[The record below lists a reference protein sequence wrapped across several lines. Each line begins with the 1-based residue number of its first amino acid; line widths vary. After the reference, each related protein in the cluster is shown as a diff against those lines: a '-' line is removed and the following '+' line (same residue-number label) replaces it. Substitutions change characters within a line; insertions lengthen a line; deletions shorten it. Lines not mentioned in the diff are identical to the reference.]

1 MSQGASEGQ
10 SENSVPKEPS
20 RNLIRMMRQG
30 RSFSG
35 HERNCVF
42 LNLRRGD
49 FATLSATS
57 GLDFPDDGRA
67 VSLVDWDHDGDLD
80 LWIANR
86 NAPRLRLMLNSTPTE
101 HRSIGLLLVGNG
113 TTTNR
118 DAIGARVEVITRRAV
133 GVSPPI
139 VTATSHKPQATDH
152 RPQTTDHRPL
162 LRTLRAGEGFLAQ
175 SSKWLHFG
183 LGDTEHVEKIVVR
196 WPGGEA
202 EEFSG
207 ADVGGHYRLIQGT
220 GEAQPWDSGR
230 RQITLAAAPQQP
242 LPDTEGA
249 RLPLMVRLPLPSL
262 DYETFSGSMS
272 HLSREAG
279 KPLWLVLWASWCQPC
294 LKELAEIVES
304 EDDLRAAGI
313 DVVALAVDGVGADK
327 SDPRSA
333 AQVLTRMKFPF
344 RGGRA
349 TARLLYLLQDM
360 HDYQVPTQRSLP
372 VPSSFLID
380 SRGDLVALYKG
391 PTSAGDVMED
401 LRNSA
406 GSWEQR
412 FMRAAPIAGRVL
424 DDDGFKALAEL
435 SDARIRLQFARTL
448 LDSDFIEDARR
459 LYEAVLQYA
468 PNSYEAHNNLGLVYY
483 KKGSLDEAN
492 QRFRRALEIKP
503 DLAEGYYNLGVSA
516 GRQGEL
522 GKAIEHLRKAVEYR
536 HDYAEAHYNLAVAH
550 VKQRDLKSA
559 IEPLKRAVTFQPDH
573 AEAHYALGKIYVQ
586 QRKSKLAETHLR
598 SAISARGDYVEA
610 YTQLGALL
618 AQHGRLQEAREQFQ
632 RALRLRPGDRA
643 LQQYLARVQTQMNQG
658 RSLPDQ

>member
-1 MSQGASEGQ
+1 M
-10 SENSVPKEPS
+10 
-20 RNLIRMMRQG
+20 LRQG

-86 NAPRLRLMLNSTPTE
+86 NAPRLRLMLNGTPTE
-101 HRSIGLLLVGNG
+101 NRSIGLLLVGNG

-118 DAIGARVEVITRRAV
+118 DAIGARVEVIVESSEFRVEGSESQKDNLSALNSQPSTL
-133 GVSPPI
+133 I
-139 VTATSHKPQATDH
+139 
-152 RPQTTDHRPL
+152 
-162 LRTLRAGEGFLAQ
+162 RTVRAGEGFLAQ

-183 LGDTEHVEKIVVR
+183 LGDTKNVEKIVVR
-196 WPGGEA
+196 WPGGES

-207 ADVGGHYRLIQGT
+207 ADVGGHYRLVQGT
-220 GEAQPWDSGR
+220 GQAQPWDGG
-230 RQITLAAAPQQP
+230 RQITLAVAPQQP
-242 LPDTEGA
+242 LPDTEKA
-249 RLPLMVRLPLPSL
+249 RLPLSIRLPLPAL
-262 DYETFSGSMS
+262 EYETFSGSMS
-272 HLSREAG
+272 HLSRKAG
-279 KPLWLVLWASWCQPC
+279 QSLWLVLWASWCQPC

-304 EDDLRAAGI
+304 EDELRAAGI

-391 PTSAGDVMED
+391 PTSVSDVMGD
-401 LRNSA
+401 LRDSA
-406 GSWEQR
+406 GGWQQR

-424 DDDGFKALAEL
+424 DDDGVEALAEL
-435 SDARIRLQFARTL
+435 SDARIRLQFARAL
-448 LDSDFIEDARR
+448 LDLDYVEDAGR

-503 DLAEGYYNLGVSA
+503 DLAEGYYNLGVNA
-516 GRQGEL
+516 GRQGKL
-522 GKAIEHLRKAVEYR
+522 AKAVEHLRKAVEYR
-536 HDYAEAHYNLAVAH
+536 HDYTEAHYNLAVAH
-550 VKQRDLKSA
+550 VKQQDLKSVH
-559 IEPLKRAVTFQPDH
+559 AVGCLIG
-573 AEAHYALGKIYVQ
+573 A
-586 QRKSKLAETHLR
+586 QRQAAGSSR
-598 SAISARGDYVEA
+598 AISAYASVA
-610 YTQLGALL
+610 
-618 AQHGRLQEAREQFQ
+618 AR
-632 RALRLRPGDRA
+632 
-643 LQQYLARVQTQMNQG
+643 
-658 RSLPDQ
+658 